1 MKSLFL
7 PLRKSSLCKD
17 GKCKLVP
24 AKLQG
29 SELDSSSHVC
39 PDGQVTFG
47 KESKYKSHL
56 KSQKSRKWTSTFRA
70 YTRYYF
76 HCKHISI

>member
-29 SELDSSSHVC
+29 SELDGSSHVC

-47 KESKYKSHL
+47 KESKY
-56 KSQKSRKWTSTFRA
+56 
-70 YTRYYF
+70 
-76 HCKHISI
+76 IPI